1 MSMCRSCTILSLCL
15 MLLVGLTGTCIAAGT
30 LVVALEAE
38 PTSLDPHQLTDYN
51 SVRAAAALFETL
63 TQFKPGTTEIM
74 PGLAESW
81 VMSED
86 GLQYTFYLRHEVL
99 FHDGTAFTAD
109 DVKLNFERQTDPNH
123 PYYDTG
129 VFGYA
134 EFTLGM
140 IDSIEVV
147 DDYTLVFDLNYT
159 FPPFL
164 RNLAMLS
171 AAIVSPESL
180 EEYGADIVVHPVG
193 TGPFQ
198 FNEWEPGV
206 RVVLDRNAAY
216 WGEPATLDTL
226 IFRPIINPQSR
237 LAALE
242 AGEVD
247 FMVNPP
253 PDDVARLQNDPRFHV
268 EAELGQHTWWIVL
281 NCQIEPFDNK
291 LVRQAVHYAVDK
303 EAIVDGILRNTGEVA
318 VNPLP
323 PSVWSYTEDLTI
335 YDYNPQM
342 ARDLLARASYPNG
355 FEVDFWVPESGSGM
369 QQPVEMATAIQAY
382 LAAVGVTANILT
394 WEWGTYLDKVF
405 GPPADELPAMHEMS
419 WIMDNGD
426 PDNFLYILLSGEQWP
441 LDGFNEAFYQNE
453 EVDRLLREARIELD
467 PATRETLYI
476 EAQQLIAED
485 SPWIWV
491 DHAYETFVMRAGVQ
505 GFVFQPTQGVLRFE
519 RVVFE

>member
-1 MSMCRSCTILSLCL
+1 MRTTWAVVFCTLILASG
-15 MLLVGLTGTCIAAGT
+15 LVGNCLAVGT

-81 VMSED
+81 ALSDD
-86 GLQYTFYLRHEVL
+86 GLTYTFHLREGVF
-99 FHDGTAFTAD
+99 FHDGTTFTAD
-109 DVKLNFERQTDPNH
+109 DVKFNFERQTDPNH
-123 PYYDTG
+123 PYYNTG

-134 EFTLGM
+134 DFTLGM
-140 IDSIEVV
+140 IDTIDVV
-147 DDYTLVFDLNYT
+147 DDYTLVLHLKYT
-159 FPPFL
+159 FAPFL
-164 RNLAMLS
+164 RNMAMI
-171 AAIVSPESL
+171 AAAMVSPESL

-198 FNEWEPGV
+198 FREWEPGV
-206 RVVLDRNAAY
+206 RLILDRNLTY

-242 AGEVD
+242 TGEVD

-253 PDDVARLQNDPRFHV
+253 PEDIERLRNDPNFDV
-268 EAELGQHTWWIVL
+268 VAKLGQHTWWIVL
-281 NCQIEPFDNK
+281 NCQVPPFDNK

-303 EAIVDGILRNTGEVA
+303 KAIVDGILRNTGEVA

-323 PSVWSYTEDLTI
+323 TNVWSYTEDVKI
-335 YDYNPQM
+335 YDYNPQK
-342 ARDLLARASYPNG
+342 ARDLLAQAGYPNG
-355 FEVDFWVPESGSGM
+355 FEVEFWVPQTGSGM
-369 QQPVEMATAIQAY
+369 QQPVEMAIAIQAY
-382 LAAVGVTANILT
+382 LAAVGVTANIQT

-405 GPPADELPAMHEMS
+405 GPPAGELPAMHEMS

-441 LDGFNEAFYQNE
+441 LNGFNESFYKNE
-453 EVDRLLREARIELD
+453 EVDRLLREARVELD
-467 PATRETLYI
+467 ADKRLPLYE
-476 EAQQLIAED
+476 EAQKLICED

-491 DHAYETFVMRAGVQ
+491 DHAYETFVVRAGIQ
-505 GFVFQPTQGVLRFE
+505 GFVFQPTQGILRFE
-519 RVVFE
+519 RVTLK